1 MPKLSNT
8 QTILL
13 RSAAA
18 RANFSVLPLPEECKV
33 RGAALHRTL
42 TSLLQHGLVAEAS
55 TGTPAE
61 VWRNTNANG
70 VSHGMGLTVTP
81 AGLAAVGV
89 EEREQPTPD
98 VAANS
103 PSEDPTAPAEATPTA
118 PRPGGKL
125 GAVIDAIARPDGAS
139 LDELSAM
146 AGWLPHTTRAAVTRL
161 RQRGHDVT
169 LRTVAGRKAYCLAGQ
184 A

>member
-8 QTILL
+8 QTLLL

-18 RANFSVLPLPEECKV
+18 RANFSVLPLPEECKL

-55 TGTPAE
+55 TGTAAE
-61 VWRNTNANG
+61 VWRNTNADG
-70 VSHGMGLTVTP
+70 VSHGTGLTVTP

-98 VAANS
+98 VANL
-103 PSEDPTAPAEATPTA
+103 PSEDPSPSAEATPAA

-139 LDELSAM
+139 LDELAAM